1 MQVLVPS
8 TLTKPAPNS
17 AQAFAEFG
25 RFNGSNVPD
34 DVALSDL

>member
-17 AQAFAEFG
+17 AQALAEFG
-25 RFNGSNVPD
+25 RFTGSTCPGEA
-34 DVALSDL
+34 ALSDL